1 MMSGSWSSGD
11 IGGPGPLDVLALQ
24 EPLQLFEL
32 LHRLVLYVG
41 V

>member
-32 LHRLVLYVG
+32 LHRLVLYVR